1 VITVWLPDAAAENLM
16 GGLPAGYRAD
26 VWAADQ
32 DPPPSADQVEV
43 VIPPFEIAR
52 PRLSVLAGLPRLR
65 LVQLE
70 SAGADWIIPYLPPGV
85 TLCTARGAYDGAVA
99 EWVTGAV
106 LAHLRL
112 LPRFVLAQRDGRW
125 DAAPA
130 DTLEGK
136 TMLIVGY
143 GSIGAELSR
152 MLSGF
157 DVTIE
162 KVARRA
168 RPGVHDTGSLTA
180 LLPQADIVVLLL
192 PGTPETTGLV
202 DAAFLA
208 RMRDGAL
215 LVNAARGAVVDTD
228 ALLGELCTG
237 RLYAALDVTA
247 TEPLPPGHPLW
258 SAPGLLLTPH
268 VAGATGRPMARAM
281 ALAKAQLVRYA
292 AGQPLANVV
301 TEAGY

>member
-1 VITVWLPDAAAENLM
+1 VITVWLPDPAAENLM
-16 GGLPAGYRAD
+16 GGLPPGYRAD
-26 VWAADQ
+26 VWAAAQ
-32 DPPPSADQVEV
+32 DPPPTADQVEV

-52 PRLSVLAGLPRLR
+52 PRLAVLAELPRLR

-85 TLCTARGAYDGAVA
+85 TLCNARGAYDGAVA
-99 EWVTGAV
+99 EWVISVV
-106 LAHLRL
+106 LAHLRQ
-112 LPRFVLAQRDGRW
+112 LPRFVLAQRDGSW
-125 DAAPA
+125 DATQTG
-130 DTLEGK
+130 TLEGK
-136 TMLIVGY
+136 TILIVGY

-157 DVTIE
+157 DVTIT

-168 RPGVHDTGSLTA
+168 RPGVHDTGSLAA

-192 PGTPETTGLV
+192 PGTPATAGLV

-228 ALLGELCTG
+228 ALLAELCAG

-247 TEPLPPGHPLW
+247 TEPLPAGHPLW

-268 VAGATGRPMARAM
+268 VAGGTGKPMARAM
-281 ALAKAQLVRYA
+281 AIARAQLVRYA

-301 TEAGY
+301 TDDGY